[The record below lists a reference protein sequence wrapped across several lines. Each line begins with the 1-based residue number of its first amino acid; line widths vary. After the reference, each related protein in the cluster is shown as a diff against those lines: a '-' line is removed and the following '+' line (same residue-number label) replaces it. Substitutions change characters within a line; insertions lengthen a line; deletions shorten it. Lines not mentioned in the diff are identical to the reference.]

1 MEERNMSP
9 DVGSSTVET
18 NVLASILNHRL
29 LVLACVVVFA
39 GIGVAVSSLRP
50 TEYTAEASVL
60 LQEPSPTASLEARD
74 EARYVADQV
83 AVMKSLPIALRAS
96 DIARDGEPPIN
107 LDGHEFQR
115 RALITATE
123 ESNFVSV
130 SFRAGNPDA
139 AATGANSIVQAYEE
153 TASAKIE
160 AEAKQELEKID
171 AEIAAATEQ
180 ASEAGGVLTP
190 EDTAAYIARL
200 KAERARIATNAAATD
215 DAVAAFYP
223 ADPGRRHGPS
233 RLSILALS
241 VVLGA
246 LIGCGVAYWRGAR
259 RREFFDKFEPG
270 AVLAAP
276 LLAVIPNFIRESAG
290 STLPA
295 LTSGD
300 TKAAREFRFLSSS
313 VAAAGPRA
321 DVGDRASPL
330 VGFVAASR
338 GDGTTTIVA
347 NTALAA
353 AQEGY
358 AVLALDADG
367 GTRALT
373 HRLLS
378 ETGTP
383 TSGNGRTIGQPGNTA
398 LPESAI
404 MRSAIAT
411 DGGGAVSLL
420 EWGPAGSASQLD
432 AVRRRFDLLVADLPP
447 MLDGARAHALVSV
460 VDRVFVVVPHRGTHL
475 DLKELLDR
483 LDLLGVRPAGYVYN
497 MRPSRRKRGWARRLP
512 DLTRPRS
519 VAVAP
524 GGPRRTGIAGLKRLA
539 RWS

>member
-39 GIGVAVSSLRP
+39 GIGIAVISLRP

-60 LQEPSPTASLEARD
+60 LQEPSPTASLDARD

-96 DIARDGEPPIN
+96 EIARDGEPPIN

-115 RALITATE
+115 RALIAATE

-153 TASAKIE
+153 TTSAEIT
-160 AEAKQELEKID
+160 AEARQELARLD
-171 AEIAAATEQ
+171 AAIAAATEE
-180 ASEAGGVLTP
+180 ASEPGGDQSP
-190 EDTAAYIARL
+190 ADAAALVDRL
-200 KAERARIATNAAATD
+200 KAERARIATNAAVTD

-223 ADPGRRHGPS
+223 ADPGRRQGPS
-233 RLSILALS
+233 PLSILALS

-259 RREFFDKFEPG
+259 RRQFFDKFEPG

-290 STLPA
+290 STLPV
-295 LTSGD
+295 LTSRD
-300 TKAAREFRFLSSS
+300 TKAAREFRFLSSG

-358 AVLALDADG
+358 AVLALDADAD
-367 GTRALT
+367 TRALT
-373 HRLLS
+373 QRLLS

-398 LPESAI
+398 LQESAI

-432 AVRRRFDLLVADLPP
+432 GVRRRFDLLVADLPP

-497 MRPSRRKRGWARRLP
+497 MRPSRRKRSLARRLP
-512 DLTRPRS
+512 EPTRPRS

-524 GGPRRTGIAGLKRLA
+524 GGPRRAGIAGLARLA
-539 RWS
+539 RRS